1 MKNYFGF
8 SLTGIKLL
16 PVWLAFYLLFL
27 VPYVILSIKM
37 GDIQQ
42 EVAPGELFSAM
53 RLYYGIL
60 AVLIVI
66 QFIFMFYIYKLMI
79 KNTQY
84 NNQTLEFNGTLLRYL
99 GVVFLGGFLSII
111 TLGIYYSWFVKK
123 LLGFYVD
130 NSTMEN
136 ESFKFKGKGGKL
148 FLIFL
153 LALFIP
159 IILLVVLFATV
170 GKSCFD
176 PGICASALGE
186 TGVMTFGIVAISEI
200 VMLFIMVPFIYLYYK
215 WIVNINYKN
224 YNVRFDTGF
233 WNSCGKIA
241 LELFLSIITIGIYS
255 PAAGI
260 KIYKY
265 FADRTVAQSAETKRS
280 FGFEANNWSD
290 FLYIWGQTL
299 LTIIT
304 IGIYAPWC
312 ICNVNKRILSR
323 TYLE

>member
-42 EVAPGELFSAM
+42 QVAPEDLFSAM

-60 AVLIVI
+60 AFLIVI

-99 GVVFLGGFLSII
+99 GVVFLGYFLTII
-111 TLGIYYSWFVKK
+111 TLGIYYSWFVKN
-123 LLGFYVD
+123 LYRFYAK
-130 NSTMEN
+130 NSELEN
-136 ESFKFKGKGGKL
+136 EPFEFKGKGGTL
-148 FLIFL
+148 FLIIL
-153 LALFIP
+153 LAVVIP
-159 IILLVVLFATV
+159 VIILVLLSVKFGLSSMNQGISGFGFFACYLIVSFLLVV
-170 GKSCFD
+170 
-176 PGICASALGE
+176 
-186 TGVMTFGIVAISEI
+186 
-200 VMLFIMVPFIYLYYK
+200 PFMYLYYK
-215 WIVNINYKN
+215 WLINVGYKN
-224 YNVRFDTGF
+224 YNIRLNAKF